1 MSSNQVDP
9 GIKEDS
15 LWSAKLIAGLG
26 FGAARTVR
34 PARSSSSSPGANP
47 AVTRAFGRRW
57 WVYDSAT
64 RGPART
70 RFIGERAASAPAGG
84 GVVRHRR
91 RTRRPGPPQPSRR
104 AGGVDRRCQPGAW
117 RAGCWLR
124 DRHRCPA
131 IPGGRVPGQWW
142 VWEWSLASLLSHV
155 SFAGVIAVCVGSVV
169 TAGAGCRSGRR
180 GGPGSRR
187 W

>member
-70 RFIGERAASAPAGG
+70 RFIGERAASARQVAESFAGAAKAA
-84 GVVRHRR
+84 
-91 RTRRPGPPQPSRR
+91 Q
-104 AGGVDRRCQPGAW
+104 A
-117 RAGCWLR
+117 LR
-124 DRHRCPA
+124 
-131 IPGGRVPGQWW
+131 PGGR
-142 VWEWSLASLLSHV
+142 LAV
-155 SFAGVIAVCVGSVV
+155 FWNAFQ
-169 TAGAGCRSGRR
+169 
-180 GGPGSRR
+180 P
-187 W
+187 